1 MAQTYINNALRPFYD
16 MEKWEG
22 INNIIAQG
30 AVGANLFTGVAP
42 DNKVGQIITR
52 SFDKD
57 ISRDMSF
64 TLVTSNT
71 TSASGVDMSS
81 YTASLPMIVETTVI
95 DHSQFEAFYKGEGD
109 NEQAILKQIANVRK
123 GVLDRQQSR
132 LKTMLELNLAA
143 GASLANHYDNSYA
156 GGAFSGSSLRKA
168 IVDMVGEKFGRY
180 NEMIVHSYTYQ
191 QMVDD
196 NLVNYAPASN
206 LGINLFENPSVP
218 VFDGKRV
225 IVNDTICAPTAG
237 VYPVYVM
244 RRGAISLEYSG
255 DVRITDVTSTAGG
268 GTLSKQFTFSYSPY
282 ILGLTYGTTTISEAA
297 IFETAGNWTTAWD
310 EDEIDIVKVDFGG

>member
-1 MAQTYINNALRPFYD
+1 MAQAYLNNVLSPFYEL
-16 MEKWEG
+16 EKWEG
-22 INNIIAQG
+22 INNVIAQG
-30 AVGANLFTGVAP
+30 GVGANLFTGTSP
-42 DNKVGQIITR
+42 DNKVGQIITK

-57 ISRDMSF
+57 ISRDMTF

-95 DHSQFEAFYKGEGD
+95 DHSQFEAFYKGEAGND
-109 NEQAILKQIANVRK
+109 QAIIKQIASIRK
-123 GVLDRQQSR
+123 GVLDRQQAR
-132 LKTMLELNLAA
+132 LKTMLDLNLATGAALA
-143 GASLANHYDNSYA
+143 GHYSNTYA
-156 GGAFSGSSLRKA
+156 GSAFSGSNLRKE

-180 NEMIVHSYTYQ
+180 NAMIVHSYTYQ

-206 LGINLFENPSVP
+206 LGVNLFQNPSVP
-218 VFDGKRV
+218 VFDGKQ
-225 IVNDTICAPTAG
+225 IIINDTICAPSAG

-297 IFETAGNWTTAWD
+297 IFETAGNWTTAWA
-310 EDEIDIVKVDFGG
+310 EDEIDIVKVEFGG